1 MESTLGRRDF
11 LKISAGVLAG
21 IGALGLAGCGG
32 ETAAGNGK
40 IALQFTFWGSTTRA
54 TRTSKAVQLYE
65 QVHPNTSIAT
75 QFTDFNSYWPKLATQ
90 ISGGSAPDLIQMDM
104 RYIDQYQKKGLLLDL
119 SKFIPQPIN
128 LPDFNQV
135 LLKGSEAEGVV
146 YGIPFG
152 GNFLGIL
159 YDGNLLKQAGVEM
172 PEQTRDWTWDSFAD
186 YTLHVSK
193 ALGPGVYGTE
203 DASAN
208 IWAIETFIRQRGK
221 ELYTSDGQR
230 AFNRQDAFDW
240 FAYWDKLRQSGACAT
255 PAVESESSA
264 TIPALSTLAQGRAAI
279 NFSPSN
285 LIQATQAATQ
295 HKVGL
300 FLCPSTAGQR
310 DNGVYLKASM
320 LMSASATTPYPN
332 EVAQFINFLFTEDGV
347 IKALGIERGI
357 PGSARAQALLKPSL
371 KPSDL
376 IQLNLVNLITA
387 TSRPKLVLDPP
398 GAGEVSDL
406 LTLIAQ
412 GLSFGKLTVAEA
424 ADTFVA
430 QTDQALERVGV

>member
-1 MESTLGRRDF
+1 MDSTLGRRDF

-21 IGALGLAGCGG
+21 IGTLGLAGCGT
-32 ETAAGNGK
+32 EPAAGNGQR
-40 IALQFTFWGSTTRA
+40 ALQFTFWGSTTRA
-54 TRTSKAVQLYE
+54 TRTSKAVQLY
-65 QVHPNTSIAT
+65 QQLYPQTTIST

-119 SKFIPQPIN
+119 SRFIPQPIN

-135 LLKGSEAEGVV
+135 LLKGSEAQGIV

-159 YDGNLLKQAGVEM
+159 YDKNLLQKAGVTM
-172 PEQTRDWTWDSFAD
+172 PEQTPNWTWDGFAD
-186 YTLHVSK
+186 YTLRVSK

-221 ELYTSDGQR
+221 ELYTSEGQR
-230 AFNRQDAFDW
+230 AFNRQDAYDW

-255 PAVESESSA
+255 PAVESESSS
-264 TIPALSTLAQGRAAI
+264 TIPALSTLAQRKAAI

-285 LIQATQAATQ
+285 LIQATQAATS
-295 HKVGL
+295 HSLGL
-300 FLCPSTAGQR
+300 FLCPSTTGQR
-310 DNGVYLKASM
+310 DNGTYLKASM
-320 LMSASATTPYPN
+320 LMSASASTQYPD
-332 EVAQFINFLFTEDGV
+332 EVAKFINFLFTSDGA

-371 KPSDL
+371 KPSDA
-376 IQLNLVNLITA
+376 IQLNLVQLITA
-387 TSRPKLVLDPP
+387 TSRPKAVLDPP

-406 LTLIAQ
+406 LTMIAQ
-412 GLSFGKLTVAEA
+412 GLAFGKLTAAQA

>member
-1 MESTLGRRDF
+1 MDSTLGRRDF

-21 IGALGLAGCGG
+21 IGTLGLAGCGS
-32 ETAAGNGK
+32 ETAAGNGQR
-40 IALQFTFWGSTTRA
+40 ALQFTFWGSTTRA
-54 TRTSKAVQLYE
+54 TRTSKAVQLY
-65 QVHPNTSIAT
+65 QQLYPHTTIGT

-90 ISGGSAPDLIQMDM
+90 ISGGSSPDLIQMDM

-119 SKFIPQPIN
+119 SKFIPQPIS

-135 LLKGSEAEGVV
+135 LLKGSEAQGVV

-159 YDGNLLKQAGVEM
+159 YDKNLLQKAGVAM
-172 PEQTRDWTWDSFAD
+172 PEQTPDWTWDSFAD
-186 YTLHVSK
+186 YTLRVSK

-221 ELYTSDGQR
+221 ELYTSEGQR
-230 AFNRQDAFDW
+230 AFNRQDAYDW

-255 PAVESESSA
+255 PAVESESSS
-264 TIPALSTLAQGRAAI
+264 TIPALSTLAQGKAAI

-285 LIQATQAATQ
+285 LIQATQAATL

-300 FLCPSTAGQR
+300 FLCPATAGLR
-310 DNGVYLKASM
+310 DNGTYLKASM
-320 LMSASATTPYPN
+320 LMSASATTRYRD
-332 EVAQFINFLFTEDGV
+332 EVAQFINFLFTNDGA

-371 KPSDL
+371 KASDTT
-376 IQLNLVNLITA
+376 QLNLVQLITA
-387 TSRPKLVLDPP
+387 TSRPKSVLDPP

-406 LTLIAQ
+406 LTMIAQ
-412 GLSFGKLTVAEA
+412 GLAFGKLTAAEA

>member
-1 MESTLGRRDF
+1 MDSTLGRRDF
-11 LKISAGVLAG
+11 LKISAGALAG
-21 IGALGLAGCGG
+21 IGTLGVAGCGN
-32 ETAAGNGK
+32 EPAARNGK
-40 IALQFTFWGSTTRA
+40 KALQFTFWGSTTRA
-54 TRTSKAVQLYE
+54 TRTDKAVQLY
-65 QVHPNTSIAT
+65 QQLYPHTTIGT

-104 RYIDQYQKKGLLLDL
+104 RFIDQYQKKALLLDL
-119 SKFIPQPIN
+119 SRFIPQPIS

-159 YDGNLLKQAGVEM
+159 YDKNLLQKAGVEM
-172 PEQTRDWTWDSFAD
+172 PEQARDWTWDGFAE
-186 YTLHVSK
+186 YTLHISK

-221 ELYTSDGQR
+221 ELYTSEGQR

-240 FAYWDKLRQSGACAT
+240 FAYWDKLRKSGACAT
-255 PAVESESSA
+255 PAVESESSS
-264 TIPALSTLAQGRAAI
+264 TIPALSTLAQRKAAI

-285 LIQATQAATQ
+285 LIQATQAATP
-295 HKVGL
+295 HNVGL
-300 FLCPSTAGQR
+300 FLCPSTTGLS
-310 DNGVYLKASM
+310 DNGTYLKASM
-320 LMSASATTPYPN
+320 LMSASATTQYPD
-332 EVAQFINFLFTEDGV
+332 EVAKFITFLFTNNGA

-371 KPSDL
+371 KLSDT
-376 IQLNLVNLITA
+376 IQLNLVHLITA

-406 LTLIAQ
+406 LTMIAQ
-412 GLSFGKLTVAEA
+412 GLSFGKLTAAEA

>member
-11 LKISAGVLAG
+11 LKMSAGVLAS
-21 IGALGLAGCGG
+21 IGGLSLAGCGG
-32 ETAAGNGK
+32 QTVAGNGK

-54 TRTSKAVQLYE
+54 TKTDKVVQLYE
-65 QVHPNTSIAT
+65 QLHPKTTIAT

-159 YDGNLLKQAGVEM
+159 YDKTMLQRAGVPM
-172 PEQTRDWTWDSFAD
+172 PEQASDWTWDSFAD

-193 ALGPGVYGTE
+193 ALGPGVFGTE

-221 ELYTSDGQR
+221 ELYTTDGQR
-230 AFNRQDAFDW
+230 AFSRQDAYDW
-240 FAYWDKLRQSGACAT
+240 FAYWDKLRRSGACAT
-255 PAVESESSA
+255 PAVESESSS
-264 TIPALSTLAQGRAAI
+264 TIPALSTLAQKKAAI

-285 LIQATQAATQ
+285 LIQATQAAT
-295 HKVGL
+295 KDTLGL
-300 FLCPSTAGQR
+300 FLCPSTAGQH
-310 DNGVYLKASM
+310 DNGAYLKASM
-320 LMSASATTPYPN
+320 LMSAFATTPYPN
-332 EVAQFINFLFTEDGV
+332 EVAQFINFLFANDGA
-347 IKALGIERGI
+347 IKALAIERGI

-398 GAGEVSDL
+398 AAGEVQDL

>member
-11 LKISAGVLAG
+11 LKMSAGVLAS
-21 IGALGLAGCGG
+21 IGGLSLAGCGG
-32 ETAAGNGK
+32 ETTTRNGK

-54 TRTSKAVQLYE
+54 TKTSKAVQLY
-65 QVHPNTSIAT
+65 QQLHPNTTIAT

-104 RYIDQYQKKGLLLDL
+104 RYIDQYQRKGLLLDL

-135 LLKGSEAEGVV
+135 LLKGSEAGGVV

-159 YDGNLLKQAGVEM
+159 YDANLLGQAGVEL
-172 PEQTRDWTWDSFAD
+172 PEQARDWTWDSFAD
-186 YTLHVSK
+186 YTLRVSK
-193 ALGPGVYGTE
+193 ALGPGVYGTG
-203 DASAN
+203 DFSAN

-230 AFNRQDAFDW
+230 AFSRQDAFDW
-240 FAYWDKLRQSGACAT
+240 FAYWDKLRRSGACTT
-255 PAVESESSA
+255 PAVESESSS
-264 TIPALSTLAQGRAAI
+264 TIPALSTLAQKKAAI

-310 DNGVYLKASM
+310 DNGAYLKASM
-320 LMSASATTPYPN
+320 LMSAFATTPYPN
-332 EVAQFINFLFTEDGV
+332 EVGQFINFLFANDGA
-347 IKALGIERGI
+347 IKALAIERGI

-398 GAGEVSDL
+398 AAGEVQDL

-412 GLSFGKLTVAEA
+412 GLSFGKMTVAEA

>member
-1 MESTLGRRDF
+1 MDSTLGRRDF
-11 LKISAGVLAG
+11 LKISGGMLAG
-21 IGALGLAGCGG
+21 IGALGLAGCGN
-32 ETAAGNGK
+32 ENAAGNGK
-40 IALQFTFWGSTTRA
+40 KALQFTFWGSTTRA
-54 TRTSKAVQLYE
+54 TRTDKAVQLY
-65 QVHPNTSIAT
+65 QQLYPQTTIGT

-104 RYIDQYQKKGLLLDL
+104 RFIDQYQKKGLLLDL
-119 SKFIPQPIN
+119 SKFIPHPIN

-135 LLKGSEAEGVV
+135 LLKGSEAEGVI

-159 YDGNLLKQAGVEM
+159 YDKNMLQKAGVEM
-172 PEQTRDWTWDSFAD
+172 PEQARDWTWDGFAE
-186 YTLHVSK
+186 YTLHISK

-221 ELYTSDGQR
+221 ELYTSEGQR
-230 AFNRQDAFDW
+230 AFSRQDAFDW
-240 FAYWDKLRQSGACAT
+240 FAYWDKLRTSGACAT
-255 PAVESESSA
+255 PAVESESSS
-264 TIPALSTLAQGRAAI
+264 TIPALSTLAQRKAAI

-285 LIQATQAATQ
+285 LIQATQAATP
-295 HKVGL
+295 HTVGL
-300 FLCPSTAGQR
+300 FLCPSTTGLR
-310 DNGVYLKASM
+310 DNGTYLKASM
-320 LMSASATTPYPN
+320 LMSASATTQYPD
-332 EVAQFINFLFTEDGV
+332 EVATFINFLFANNGA
-347 IKALGIERGI
+347 IQALGIERGI

-371 KPSDL
+371 QPSDS
-376 IQLNLVNLITA
+376 IQLNLVQLITA
-387 TSRPKLVLDPP
+387 TSRPKQVLDPP

-406 LTLIAQ
+406 LTMIAQ
-412 GLSFGKLTVAEA
+412 GLSFGKLTAAEA